1 MIGVY
6 KNIKLCFFLMLV
18 TAGSALADDVI
29 VATGDGFVVYSQDID
44 VLKDVYGESGFETTP
59 QEYMNAMLKV
69 RLFAKE
75 AMALKLG
82 GPLVS
87 GDAEAQLVQAE
98 MTRDRFQ
105 KLLQFYGLYV
115 AYVYDHYP
123 VGDAAIESYYLA
135 FPEKTTRSGEANSAA
150 DFFRSDTLD
159 EEKKEMIR
167 SKLMQ
172 NRKPGLLAEEFK
184 RLSEKYH
191 VKVLPGY

>member
-6 KNIKLCFFLMLV
+6 KNIKLYFFLVLL
-18 TAGSALADDVI
+18 TAGLAVAGGVI

-44 VLKDVYGESGFETTP
+44 ILKDVYGESGFETTP
-59 QEYMNAMLKV
+59 QEYMNAMLKI

-75 AMALKLG
+75 AMALNLG
-82 GPLVS
+82 GPLAS
-87 GDAEAQLVQAE
+87 DDAADQPMQAE
-98 MTRDRFQ
+98 MTKDRFQ
-105 KLLQFYGLYV
+105 KLLQFYGLYA

-159 EEKKEMIR
+159 GEKKEMIR

-191 VKVLPGY
+191 VKVLSGY